1 MLKKIILIVCSICAM
16 SCATNNNRNEFNNY
30 LLTDKLTIHFLEQYA
45 NDNKVNISDPKD
57 FIKNK
62 KEISYTI
69 DNTKVSIVSK
79 NELADFIL
87 VEYVLNKDL
96 AFLAFLKKGENKVI
110 CFLFNKGKYKG
121 QWMLIEK
128 FEKSNV

>member
-1 MLKKIILIVCSICAM
+1 MLKKTILIVCSVCAI

-30 LLTDKLTIHFLEQYA
+30 LLSDKLTIHFLEQYA
-45 NDNKVNISDPKD
+45 NNNKVNISDPKD
-57 FIKNK
+57 FIKNR

-110 CFLFNKGKYKG
+110 CFLFNKGKHKG